1 MRINI
6 RINMCAKMTITP
18 GYTLVELLITLAV
31 VAILST
37 LAMFHYREYVQRTAR
52 MEAKS
57 VLLQA
62 QNWMEQ
68 QFTLNNSYLNAGQE
82 PVLPSPLSKSP
93 ISGAEK
99 YRHSVLPGTTATSY
113 TLQAVPVQTDQCGT
127 LTLDQTGLR
136 GVSGTHTAT
145 VESCWAN

>member
-1 MRINI
+1 MHE
-6 RINMCAKMTITP
+6 KKTLVL
-18 GYTLVELLITLAV
+18 GYTLVELLITLAM
-31 VAILST
+31 VAILSLT
-37 LAMFHYREYVQRTAR
+37 AMFHYREYVQRTAR

-82 PVLPSPLSKSP
+82 PVLPTSLSKSP
-93 ISGAEK
+93 ISGTEK